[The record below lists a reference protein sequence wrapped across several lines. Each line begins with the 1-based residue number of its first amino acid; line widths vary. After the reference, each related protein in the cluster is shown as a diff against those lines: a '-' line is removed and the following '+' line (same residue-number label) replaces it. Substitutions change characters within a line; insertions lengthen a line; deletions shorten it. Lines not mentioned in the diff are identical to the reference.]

1 MEHELSRIEEW
12 LEIYLEK
19 NASPDA
25 PIIVG
30 LSGGKD
36 STITAALCAKVVGK
50 KRVIGVSMPDWLM
63 GQTSAPARNI
73 AAMLGIR
80 LETFPIDRL
89 IENMIPDDAS
99 TTVRW
104 NLPPRLRMTILY
116 IYANQLGGRVANT
129 CNLSES
135 YVGYDTRWGD
145 QCGDFS
151 LFQDYTATEVREFGR
166 LLGLSPEFTDV
177 PPADGLCGMTDEER
191 WGFTYAMLDSYLR
204 GGRIP
209 SEIAE
214 KIEAMHKRALYKI
227 RSINLPGVPYFPRG
241 SKKLRD

>member
-1 MEHELSRIEEW
+1 MKHELSRIEEW

-73 AAMLGIR
+73 ATMLGIR

-89 IENMIPDDAS
+89 IEEMIPEDAS

-151 LFQDYTATEVREFGR
+151 LFQDYTATEVRELGR

-177 PPADGLCGMTDEER
+177 PPSDGLCGMTDEER

-204 GGRIP
+204 GRKIP
-209 SEIAE
+209 SEIEE